1 MPKLTADEVITQQ
14 HKRAY
19 LQWGGPRPNN
29 PVTFAGQDGQ
39 YVTFT
44 GVSNPEAGSFD
55 PIWAPDPANAK
66 KYKLIGRMAS
76 APDIPSATMTF
87 FEKHGILP
95 RQLFKQCPFSAYE
108 VTGNCQDLSDLYN
121 GVTDYLLVYSMGMIS
136 SKNLGDR
143 VTMDSDDLIGDE
155 LEVSLSDIYPVGPLG
170 FGDNALTL
178 IDREVLDVTYGNRN
192 ICGNCGPENDG
203 SKWVYAITRSSGGS
217 PGLPSEVIYT
227 TDGGANWNQVTIT
240 GIGATEDP
248 CHLEIVGSR
257 LVVLSPTAGS
267 ATNGGYYWA
276 DIDPDTGA
284 PGTWTKVTSGFVNAA
299 QPRSMVVLSPR
310 EVFICGDAGYV
321 YKSIDITSG
330 VTVINAGVATVQNLA
345 RIFAVDDAIVAVG
358 AAGTVIRS
366 TNRGATFAT
375 TTTAPTTSG
384 LVAGWIFSQKRIWV
398 GSVNGYLWYTIDGGK
413 TWANKGFAGHGTG
426 QVFDIVFATEEIGYM
441 LNANATPTA
450 RLFITLDGGMTW
462 TNATWRIVNWPVFN
476 YAKRIA
482 VPTSQDSA
490 VNVNNVAI
498 AGITSTKD
506 GILLLGIA
514 QKL

>member
-39 YVTFT
+39 YVMFT
-44 GVSNPEAGSFD
+44 GVSLPESGGINPV
-55 PIWAPDPANAK
+55 WAPDPANAK
-66 KYKLIGRMAS
+66 RYKLIARSIS
-76 APDIPSATMTF
+76 APDLPSVTMTF
-87 FEKHGILP
+87 YEKHGILP

-121 GVTDYLLVYSMGMIS
+121 GVTDYLLVYSLGEVS
-136 SKNLGDR
+136 GKNLGDR
-143 VTMDSDDLIGDE
+143 VTMDSDDAVGDE
-155 LEVSLSDIYPVGPLG
+155 LDVTLSDIYPVGPLG

-192 ICGNCGPENDG
+192 ICGDCGPENDG

-240 GIGATEDP
+240 GIGAAEDP
-248 CHLEIVGSR
+248 NHVEIVGSR
-257 LVVLSPTAGS
+257 IVVLSPTAGS

-276 DIDPDTGA
+276 DIDPDTGQ
-284 PGTWTKVTSGFVNAA
+284 PGAWTKVTSGFVNGA
-299 QPRSMVVLSPR
+299 QPRSMFVLSPR
-310 EVFICGDAGYV
+310 EVFFCGDAGYI
-321 YKSIDITSG
+321 YKSVDITSG
-330 VTVINAGVATVQNLA
+330 VTVLNAGVATTQNLA
-345 RIFAVDDAIVAVG
+345 RIFAVDDCIVAVG

-366 TNRGATFAT
+366 TNRGATFAAT
-375 TTTAPTTSG
+375 ATAPTTSA
-384 LVAGWIFSQKRIWV
+384 LVSGWVFSQKRIWA
-398 GSVNGYLWYTIDGGK
+398 GAVNGYLWYTLDGGK
-413 TWANKGFAGHGTG
+413 SWTRKGFAGEGTG

-450 RLFITLDGGMTW
+450 RLFVTLDGGQNW
-462 TNATWRIVNWPVFN
+462 TNASWRITNWPVFN

-498 AGITSTKD
+498 AGITSTND
-506 GILLLGIA
+506 GVLLLGIA